1 MKLTY
6 IIPQGTFHFNLVN
19 KINVLQLINKLK
31 NKTSYGHDSVSNK
44 LLKLSKDILVKPLT
58 LLINQTLSS
67 GIFPSQLKIS
77 RVKPLFKSGD
87 KSKFS
92 NYRPISLLP
101 SLSKIFEYAIFNQLF
116 DYFTRNKLF
125 CVQQYG
131 FRAGHSTEL
140 AALRFVDQ
148 LVKQMDK
155 KNVPISIFIDLSKAF
170 DTLDHRI
177 LLSKLDHYGI
187 CGNEH
192 ALFTN
197 YLSDRHQYVEY
208 NDTISATNSI
218 STGVPQGSILG
229 PLLFLIYINDLPLV
243 TTVFD
248 MLKYADD
255 TTLYCNISQNIDEF
269 KINRELEKITVW
281 LASNKLSLNVKK
293 NVWFFTQFRKRLS
306 IPL

>member
-1 MKLTY
+1 MFCYKVVLLYVY
-6 IIPQGTFHFNLVN
+6 IF
-19 KINVLQLINKLK
+19 
-31 NKTSYGHDSVSNK
+31 
-44 LLKLSKDILVKPLT
+44 
-58 LLINQTLSS
+58 
-67 GIFPSQLKIS
+67 
-77 RVKPLFKSGD
+77 
-87 KSKFS
+87 
-92 NYRPISLLP
+92 
-101 SLSKIFEYAIFNQLF
+101 
-116 DYFTRNKLF
+116 NKLF

-248 MLKYADD
+248 MLMYADD
-255 TTLYCNISQNIDEF
+255 TTLYCNLNNNLTDIINGELD
-269 KINRELEKITVW
+269 KINDW
-281 LASNKLSLNVKK
+281 LSANKLSLNVKK
-293 NVWFFTQFRKRLS
+293 TKYMVFHRSQKKVIYPLLKFNNVEIERVTSFNFLGLILDSTLQWQTHTNHISLKISRVIGIMYRLKLIYPQAVLLLLYNALILPHFFYCLLDGERKLSRTIHFTWFKKRHCALLQKNKIYS
-306 IPL
+306 SH